1 MKLKVLFV
9 ALHSERILLVTGSR
23 VYFPESLGKLWSV
36 FEMNSAAT
44 LGEVICVLCSG
55 VVMVFQMK
63 SAATLGEVIYALG
76 LFLCFR

>member
-1 MKLKVLFV
+1 
-9 ALHSERILLVTGSR
+9 
-23 VYFPESLGKLWSV
+23 
-36 FEMNSAAT
+36 MNSAAT